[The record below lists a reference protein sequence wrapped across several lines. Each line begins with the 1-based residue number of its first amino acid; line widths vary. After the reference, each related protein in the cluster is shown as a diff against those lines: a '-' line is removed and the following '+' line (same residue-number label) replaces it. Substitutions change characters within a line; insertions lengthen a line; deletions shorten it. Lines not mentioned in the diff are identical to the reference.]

1 MRRSRS
7 RGGFTLIELLVV
19 IAIIA
24 ILIGLLL
31 PAVQQVRATAA
42 KTQCSN
48 NLHQLGMACI
58 HYATDNKGKLPACV
72 RFTPAET
79 HWTALILNY
88 IDQGPLAKQY
98 RYDLNW
104 YDPANVPLYANQ
116 PSVFLCPAV
125 PGGREG
131 ISHAFGLLDYTPIYD
146 IDPGLIATGLLA
158 PWSGKPDGP
167 MKWDPFPRGL
177 TEIGD
182 GTSTT
187 ILLAEDA
194 GRPELWQAGKRVGE
208 LPNIGGW
215 GGNHLINLDGASQ
228 DGSTIWGPCG
238 VNCTNIHEI
247 YSFHRGG
254 ATIVFADGHVI
265 FLSQNIS
272 IKTLAALVTSN
283 GGEAVNESEY

>member
-1 MRRSRS
+1 MRRSLS
-7 RGGFTLIELLVV
+7 RRGFTLIELLVV

-31 PAVQQVRATAA
+31 PAVQQVRAMAA
-42 KTQCSN
+42 RTQCQN
-48 NLHQLGMACI
+48 NLHQLGMACLN
-58 HYATDNKGKLPACV
+58 YASQNKDKLPACES
-72 RFTPAET
+72 FAPADT
-79 HWTALILNY
+79 HWTALLLNY
-88 IDQGPLAKQY
+88 IDQAPLAKAY
-98 RYDLNW
+98 RYDLPW
-104 YDPANVPLYANQ
+104 YDPANQALYVSQ
-116 PSVFLCPAV
+116 PSVFTCPAV
-125 PGGREG
+125 PGGRLG

-167 MKWDPFPRGL
+167 MKWDPFPREL
-177 TEIGD
+177 ARIGD
-182 GTSTT
+182 GASTT

-247 YSFHRGG
+247 YSFHRDG
-254 ATIVFADGHVI
+254 AMIVFADGHVI
-265 FLSQNIS
+265 FLNQSIS

-283 GGEAVNESEY
+283 GGEVVNQSEY

>member
-1 MRRSRS
+1 MRRSQS
-7 RGGFTLIELLVV
+7 RGAFTLIELLVV

-31 PAVQQVRATAA
+31 PAVQQVRAAA
-42 KTQCSN
+42 ARTQCSN
-48 NLHQLGMACI
+48 NIHQLSMACI
-58 HYATDNKGKLPACV
+58 NYAGENKGKLPACES
-72 RFTPAET
+72 FAPADT
-79 HWTALILNY
+79 LWTALILDR
-88 IDQGPLAKQY
+88 IDQVPLAKKY

-104 YDPANVPLYANQ
+104 YDPANVPLYASQ
-116 PSVFLCPAV
+116 PSVFTCPAV
-125 PGGREG
+125 PGGRLG
-131 ISHAFGLLDYTPIYD
+131 ISHAYGLLDYTPIYD

-177 TEIGD
+177 TQIGD
-182 GTSTT
+182 GASTT

-194 GRPELWQAGKRVGE
+194 GRPELWQAGKLAGE
-208 LPNIGGW
+208 LPDIGGW

-228 DGSTIWGPCG
+228 DGTTIWGPCG

-254 ATIVFADGHVI
+254 AMIAFADGHVI
-265 FLSQNIS
+265 FLNQNVS
-272 IKTLAALVTSN
+272 IKTLAAMVTSN
-283 GGEAVNESEY
+283 GGDIVNESEF